1 MSVAPAAVLLAG
13 RYRLDRPVA
22 SGRFGEVWRG
32 TDTFLARPVA
42 VKLLHAEL
50 AADAG
55 ALARFRDSARR
66 TGSVVH
72 EGIARIYDYIE
83 PGSGHPPLLVMEFVD
98 GPSLTEIVADGPVE
112 PWRVMDVVA
121 QAADALHAANQA
133 GLAHGDIRAANVLL
147 SRDGVV
153 KLTDF
158 GIAAGPWPAA
168 ATGAGARAGD
178 LDYRA
183 PERVAGARGTAAGD
197 LFALGVLA
205 YQCLTGGLPPGG
217 VPVEAALA
225 GGGGPARAWPAGGPA
240 EAAALIG
247 QLTATDPADR
257 PSDAGQVAR
266 RAGELR
272 DRMIGADTGQPDSA
286 PTVPSVPQPSQQAYE
301 APAVPGR
308 WDNQE
313 RRGRWDNQKR
323 RGRRILL
330 AAAAIGAAV
339 IAFWLTSGTGAQ
351 DGSHPA
357 AAPATPLTVEV
368 HSAALRGQPVKAVRR
383 QLRHLG
389 LRVRI
394 RWRPSSGLPPG
405 MAISVRPTG
414 RVATGTTIVV
424 VGALHPTPTGPSQ
437 STPASSGQPQPASK
451 ARHGHA
457 HRSGRP
463 HTPAAPTPTS
473 SATTG
478 SPTPTD
484 NPTPTGSPTP
494 TDNPTPTGSPTAT
507 PTATTTVSPA

>member
-1 MSVAPAAVLLAG
+1 MSVAPTVALLAG
-13 RYRLDRPVA
+13 RYQLDQPVA

-42 VKLLHAEL
+42 VKLLRPEL
-50 AADAG
+50 AADGG

-72 EGIARIYDYIE
+72 EGIARIYDYLE
-83 PGSGHPPLLVMEFVD
+83 PGADHPPVVVMEFVD
-98 GPSLTEIVADGPVE
+98 GPSLTELVAGGPVE

-121 QAADALHAANQA
+121 QAADALHAAHQA
-133 GLAHGDIRAANVLL
+133 GLVHGGIKPANVLL

-168 ATGAGARAGD
+168 VTGVGGPTGD

-183 PERVAGARGTAAGD
+183 PERGGGARGPAASD
-197 LFALGVLA
+197 LYALGVLA
-205 YQCLTGGLPPGG
+205 GQCLTGGLPPAGI
-217 VPVEAALA
+217 PVKAALA
-225 GGGGPARAWPAGGPA
+225 RRDGPPAAWPAGGPA

-247 QLTATDPADR
+247 QLTATDPAGR

-272 DRMIGADTGQPDSA
+272 DRMIGDDTGQPGNA
-286 PTVPSVPQPSQQAYE
+286 PTAPSVAPASPQAGE

-308 WDNQE
+308 WDNP
-313 RRGRWDNQKR
+313 NR

-330 AAAAIGAAV
+330 ATAAAGAAV
-339 IAFWLTSGTGAQ
+339 IAFLLTSGTGAQ
-351 DGSHPA
+351 DGSPPA
-357 AAPATPLTVEV
+357 VAAPATPITVDV
-368 HSAALRGQPVKAVRR
+368 HGAALRGQPVKAVRR
-383 QLRHLG
+383 HLRHLG
-389 LRVRI
+389 LKVRI
-394 RWRPSSGLPPG
+394 RWRPSPRLPPG
-405 MAISVRPTG
+405 TVISVRPAG
-414 RVATGTTIVV
+414 RVATGTTIAV
-424 VGALHPTPTGPSQ
+424 VGALQPTPTGPSP
-437 STPASSGQPQPASK
+437 STPISSGQPQPASK

-463 HTPAAPTPTS
+463 HSPAPPTPTG

-478 SPTPTD
+478 SPTPTG
-484 NPTPTGSPTP
+484 NPTPTSSPTP
-494 TDNPTPTGSPTAT
+494 T
-507 PTATTTVSPA
+507 VSPP